1 VLLSPTVSLTN
12 NANVSNPFVHF
23 FDNQKIGPAS
33 GHKIFYCT
41 VYYTSSPSSNMNL
54 EKCVRNIKKLP
65 NLII

>member
-23 FDNQKIGPAS
+23 FDNHKIGLQV
-33 GHKIFYCT
+33 GTKFFIVQFT
-41 VYYTSSPSSNMNL
+41 TFISPSSNMNL